1 MASYEITYTGK
12 GISLN
17 DVRGGNWQTS
27 HSNIK
32 RLKNVFSWLIIEAHM
47 KFLPKYKVSLV
58 YNARYDCDNTIY
70 LAKCLVDSL
79 KMQGKIKDD
88 TKKYYRGFSVT
99 PDETLPLNTYRF
111 LISEVQ

>member
-1 MASYEITYTGK
+1 MACYEITYTGK

-17 DVRGGNWQTS
+17 DVRAGNWQNS
-27 HSNIK
+27 HSHIK

-47 KFLPKYKVSLV
+47 KFLPKYKVSLT

-70 LAKCLVDSL
+70 IAKCLVDSL

-88 TKKYYRGFSVT
+88 TKKYYRGFTVT
-99 PDETLPLNTYRF
+99 PDETLPPNTYKF
-111 LISEVQ
+111 LISEVN